1 MGYGQWTM
9 DNGDEQRLL
18 LGIRD
23 TWRNGGRQLA
33 GYRLGWDVLLLWLYS
48 HLTGLGG
55 VLVARYFLDGLEAD
69 GMLRYHE
76 AAAHGQLAVRLH
88 CHGDQ
93 FLILLQL
100 LVIVV
105 VAAIRVAATAEIPIA
120 ARSAFGHALALRM
133 PIDGAQLAVARR
145 VAQLASGATT
155 AIAGGLI
162 GIDGCRRRGRDCGQA
177 TRSRRFVEQSLQFPL
192 KGRLGGRR
200 CSIARSRCARCR
212 QRHRAAHCRRL
223 LLVVEAVAAVAFG
236 LRVARRVAGGL
247 LALAFGRRA
256 ELEVAQLRHVHN
268 GRCGIHL
275 YIAGVEPLQRIYA
288 THIVA
293 DAHADAV
300 ALQMAAIDARR
311 VLIALALTLGGL

>member
-1 MGYGQWTM
+1 MHGPM
-9 DNGDEQRLL
+9 
-18 LGIRD
+18 
-23 TWRNGGRQLA
+23 
-33 GYRLGWDVLLLWLYS
+33 GYRLGWHVLLLWLYS

-55 VLVARYFLDGLEAD
+55 VLVARYFLDGLKAD
-69 GMLRYHE
+69 GMLRNHE

-88 CHGDQ
+88 RHGDQ

-100 LVIVV
+100 LVVVV

-120 ARSAFGHALALRM
+120 ARSAFGHSLALALALCM

-145 VAQLASGATT
+145 VAQIASGATT

-162 GIDGCRRRGRDCGQA
+162 GIDRCRRRGRDCGQA

-192 KGRLGGRR
+192 KGRLGGCR
-200 CSIARSRCARCR
+200 CSIARCTRSR
-212 QRHRAAHCRRL
+212 QRHRRAHAHARL
-223 LLVVEAVAAVAFG
+223 LLVVKAVAAVAFG
-236 LRVARRVAGGL
+236 LRVARRVAGGQ
-247 LALAFGRRA
+247 LALAFGRQA

-275 YIAGVEPLQRIYA
+275 YIAGIEPLQRIDA
-288 THIVA
+288 AHIVA
-293 DAHADAV
+293 DAQSDAV

-311 VLIALALTLGGL
+311 VLVALALTLGGLRVALIRAAHRGRVRP